1 MSKTTKVK
9 SLLALKNIKN
19 NEYAK
24 ALGLARQ
31 QALTT
36 KYARNS
42 FSSDDLIK
50 LAELT
55 DTELSFVDKGTG
67 KQIVTFD
74 MTDIEDTKTE

>member
-1 MSKTTKVK
+1 MSKTAKIK
-9 SLLALKNIKN
+9 SLLALRDIKN

-50 LAELT
+50 LANLT
-55 DTELSFVDKGTG
+55 NTELAFNDKETG
-67 KQIVTFD
+67 KAVVSLD
-74 MTDIEDTKTE
+74 MTDLDKQKE